1 MPCSCISFSTYL
13 TVMGERTLLTIAS
26 TLVRAQEYF
35 FDMFESE
42 NNFLIKGDV
51 QFVRSLDL

>member
-1 MPCSCISFSTYL
+1 MPCSCISFSTYS

-42 NNFLIKGDV
+42 NNFLIKSDV
-51 QFVRSLDL
+51 QFEHSLDL

>member
-1 MPCSCISFSTYL
+1 MPCSCVSFSTYL

-26 TLVRAQEYF
+26 TLVRAQEHF

-42 NNFLIKGDV
+42 NNFLIKSDEQSV
-51 QFVRSLDL
+51 HL